1 MLGGK
6 CAPFFQ
12 NVTETMPL
20 LSVTVVGLS
29 VIVTGAEACA
39 CANAALETQHSQ
51 IAEIVA
57 RLIRL
62 IGLGL
67 PPYQIEGV

>member
-1 MLGGK
+1 VLGGK

-12 NVTETMPL
+12 NVTDTMPL

-29 VIVTGAEACA
+29 VIVTGAEVCA
-39 CANAALETQHSQ
+39 CASAALETQHSQ

-57 RLIRL
+57 RRIRL

-67 PPYQIEGV
+67 PRYQIEEV